1 MYQILIVLVNNINW
15 FLVGQEFTF
24 EMETG
29 KTIIIK
35 LVAIGQVNELTRKR
49 DVFFLLNG
57 ESRVVGIV
65 DEKKEQVDSTGGVSS
80 NVQKREKADPDD
92 KGQIGAP
99 MTGMVVEVKVKVG
112 QDVKVGDALLV
123 LSAMKMETVVTST
136 VKGKVKEV
144 LAHNNDSV
152 NSGDLIVKIEE
163 AK

>member
-1 MYQILIVLVNNINW
+1 
-15 FLVGQEFTF
+15 
-24 EMETG
+24 METG

-65 DEKKEQVDSTGGVSS
+65 DEKKEQVDSTGGAGSAK
-80 NVQKREKADPDD
+80 VQKREKADPED

-99 MTGMVVEVKVKVG
+99 MTGMVVEIKIKVG
-112 QDVKVGDALLV
+112 QDVKIGDALIV

-144 LAHNNDSV
+144 LASNNDSV

-163 AK
+163 ASK